1 MFDMKIDS
9 LFTGAEVVSVS
20 PVYQY
25 VDGSRTDAQAKN
37 DDGIALWFVEV
48 AVVSGAYILPQR
60 IKVASK
66 QAPTMSGQKVR
77 FSGVEVNAWKA
88 GAISFTAEGLENV
101 QDQDQD
107 ELESL
112 LGEGDS

>member
-1 MFDMKIDS
+1 MFDRKIDS
-9 LFTGAEVVSVS
+9 LFTGADVVSVS

-25 VDGSRTDAQAKN
+25 VDGNRTDAQAKN

-60 IKVASK
+60 VKIASK
-66 QAPTMSGQKVR
+66 QPPTVAGQTVR
-77 FSGVEVNAWKA
+77 FTGVEASAWKA
-88 GAISFTAEGLENV
+88 GAIAFTAEGLENV
-101 QDQDQD
+101 QDQD

-112 LGEGDS
+112 LGEEEVS